1 MTVSELENYKHIK
14 ARIKKYNVEIAALQ
28 SDLALLSG
36 IEAVSQKKKL
46 DNLYK
51 QLSFSKKALL
61 NELAA
66 LIDFIENIDDLEIQ
80 YIFIA
85 RYIEN
90 KTYEQIGN
98 ELYMDRTTVAYKL
111 KKYLK

>member
-14 ARIKKYNVEIAALQ
+14 ARIKKYNTEIDVLQ
-28 SDLALLSG
+28 SSLTLLSG
-36 IEAVSQKKKL
+36 SEAVKQRKKL
-46 DNLYK
+46 D
-51 QLSFSKKALL
+51 ALQKRL
-61 NELAA
+61 LFQKNALTNELVR
-66 LIDFIENIDDLEIQ
+66 LIDFIETIDDLEIQ

-85 RYIEN
+85 RYIEQ

-111 KKYLK
+111 KNYLK